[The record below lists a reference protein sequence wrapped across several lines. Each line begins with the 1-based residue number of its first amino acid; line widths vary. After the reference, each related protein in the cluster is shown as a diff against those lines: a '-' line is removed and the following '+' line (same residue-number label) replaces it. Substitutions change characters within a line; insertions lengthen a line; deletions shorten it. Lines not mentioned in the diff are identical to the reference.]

1 MKKSV
6 WMIMICLIFTASACH
21 APPKKETTEETREVA
36 APKQAPVTTSLINE
50 SGQKIGSI
58 EIRESSENGLDLH
71 VKAKGLPPGL
81 TAFIFMKQE
90 YVKRQIL
97 KRQGLTLIRLIES
110 MASTTQKGIILEI
123 CLI

>member
-21 APPKKETTEETREVA
+21 APPKKETTEETSEVSA
-36 APKQAPVTTSLINE
+36 HKQAPVTTSLINE

-71 VKAKGLPPGL
+71 VKAKGCRQVL
-81 TAFIFMKQE
+81 TVFIFMKQE

-97 KRQGLTLIRLIES
+97 KRQELTLIQPIES
-110 MASTTQKGIILEI
+110 MVLTIQRGTMLEI